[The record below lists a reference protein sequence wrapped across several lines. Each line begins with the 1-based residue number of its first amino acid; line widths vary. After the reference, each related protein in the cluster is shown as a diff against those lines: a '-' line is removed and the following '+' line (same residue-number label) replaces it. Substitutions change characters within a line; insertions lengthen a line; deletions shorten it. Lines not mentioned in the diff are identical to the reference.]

1 MKHKRELKVWSEKN
15 NKQWYHSSAS
25 ITWLAVF
32 LTMSAAIVTV
42 NLLYQSFFFFIKNCS
57 LRTHA
62 MYLVIN
68 LITVDMFVGGFSHF
82 SLFVTLLYLCN
93 IVQFPHLTLELT
105 LTTGFL
111 FVWFPLTSL
120 TNTAVISL
128 DQIHS
133 TIRPYTALR
142 HRLIK
147 KWVYGVT
154 IAALVWV
161 LHAMF
166 IILILKNRMFNQS
179 PIFSTSRGPAVFSSG
194 SPGHPKTEIA
204 FWRSIYY
211 LEISIARKKLK
222 IHGWMYHSS
231 QFFEFFSLLTSMI
244 EVGNGILTFH
254 SSSHIWSSFAKMDC
268 L

>member
-1 MKHKRELKVWSEKN
+1 
-15 NKQWYHSSAS
+15 
-25 ITWLAVF
+25 
-32 LTMSAAIVTV
+32 
-42 NLLYQSFFFFIKNCS
+42 
-57 LRTHA
+57 

-68 LITVDMFVGGFSHF
+68 LTIVDLFVGGFSHF
-82 SLFVTLLYLCN
+82 SLFVTLLYLCD

-120 TNTAVISL
+120 TNIAVISL
-128 DQIHS
+128 DQMHA

-161 LHAMF
+161 LPAMF

-179 PIFSTSRGPAVFSSG
+179 PIFSTSSGPSVFSCG
-194 SPGHPKTEIA
+194 SPGHPMTGFCEIA
-204 FWRSIYY
+204 VRKSTYY
-211 LEISIARKKLK
+211 LKISIARKKLK
-222 IHGWMYHSS
+222 IHRRMYHSS
-231 QFFEFFSLLTSMI
+231 LSVFRSFQSINFSDWSWEWDFHFSLVFPYFAI
-244 EVGNGILTFH
+244 IRKNGILIIHFG
-254 SSSHIWSSFAKMDC
+254 